1 MREYAIKCPLGMM
14 NLIFFLNVDIF
25 FYLIGI
31 FQKSFWLID
40 PYWSIIPPVFAV
52 MWKAH
57 PLAVQSTRGD
67 VAMVL
72 TFIWGIRL
80 TYSYF
85 RREEWKF
92 GTREDWRYTK
102 MAIDFGRPLW
112 YFMSFLAVGLAQHP
126 MIVGISLP
134 LYSVRFGP
142 EADKPWNSLDWVATI
157 FCLLGIY
164 IANISDNQLREFMME
179 NERRK
184 LQGQ

>member
-1 MREYAIKCPLGMM
+1 MRVEVSSVGLGS
-14 NLIFFLNVDIF
+14 LQLSSQTFVVEIYLTQRFPTKNVVIF

-52 MWKAH
+52 MWRAH
-57 PLAVQSTRGD
+57 PLAIQSTRGD

-112 YFMSFLAVGLAQHP
+112 YFMSFLAVGLA
-126 MIVGISLP
+126 
-134 LYSVRFGP
+134 
-142 EADKPWNSLDWVATI
+142 
-157 FCLLGIY
+157 
-164 IANISDNQLREFMME
+164 
-179 NERRK
+179 
-184 LQGQ
+184 

>member
-1 MREYAIKCPLGMM
+1 MQDFAIKCPLGLM

-52 MWKAH
+52 MWRAH

-142 EADKPWNSLDWVATI
+142 EADKPWNTLDWAATI
-157 FCLLGIY
+157 LCLLGIY

-184 LQGQ
+184 S